1 MLGITMGDPAGIG
14 PEVIAKALAGTA
26 LRRICV
32 PLVIGSQEVMQRTV
46 KQLQLKLAV
55 RPVEGHNP
63 IRLSG
68 GHVAVLDPLERPLGP
83 YKLGV
88 AAAET
93 GAASV
98 AFIKTA
104 VRLAQ
109 SECID
114 GMVTGPINKE
124 AMNMA
129 GCHFPGHTELLAD
142 LTQTPESG
150 MMIIGGRLKIM
161 FVTTHIAIKELP
173 AALTQAKIEKG
184 IRLAHLALTT
194 LFGIKKPRIGV
205 AALNPHAGEHG
216 LFGDE
221 EIRLIGPAA
230 RAAQAGGILASDPL
244 PADTLF
250 GKTAKGDY
258 DAVVALYHDQGLIP
272 LKMVAFG
279 SCVNLTVGLP
289 IIRTSVDHGTA
300 FDIVGKGIGCV
311 ACATSNV
318 SRSSIGEHATM
329 PLDVNNALLV
339 IQQQLKELDVIYRD
353 TLQMSLNTV
362 AGTERVAKWRVRTVS
377 LLAESV
383 GEKAAQDFARLQP
396 GMVFTNDLVEEFTD
410 LIDCFRV
417 PLNALAKQLS
427 QTAQRP
433 ADGGS

>member
-1 MLGITMGDPAGIG
+1 
-14 PEVIAKALAGTA
+14 
-26 LRRICV
+26 
-32 PLVIGSQEVMQRTV
+32 MQRTV
-46 KQLQLKLAV
+46 KQLQLGLAV

-124 AMNMA
+124 DE
-129 GCHFPGHTELLAD
+129 H
-142 LTQTPESG
+142 
-150 MMIIGGRLKIM
+150 GRLPFSRSHRAAGGADADAGIR
-161 FVTTHIAIKELP
+161 HDDHRRP
-173 AALTQAKIEKG
+173 AQNHVCDDAHRDKGASPPRLQAKIEKG

-194 LFGIKKPRIGV
+194 LFGITKPRIGV

-244 PADTLF
+244 PADTL
-250 GKTAKGDY
+250 GKTARAIMTPSWRCTMIKG
-258 DAVVALYHDQGLIP
+258 
-272 LKMVAFG
+272 
-279 SCVNLTVGLP
+279 
-289 IIRTSVDHGTA
+289 
-300 FDIVGKGIGCV
+300 
-311 ACATSNV
+311 
-318 SRSSIGEHATM
+318 
-329 PLDVNNALLV
+329 
-339 IQQQLKELDVIYRD
+339 
-353 TLQMSLNTV
+353 
-362 AGTERVAKWRVRTVS
+362 
-377 LLAESV
+377 
-383 GEKAAQDFARLQP
+383 
-396 GMVFTNDLVEEFTD
+396 
-410 LIDCFRV
+410 
-417 PLNALAKQLS
+417 
-427 QTAQRP
+427 
-433 ADGGS
+433 